1 MNVVLVS
8 PTRLPGPKSVA
19 LANGVTF
26 FLRSQRSELLS
37 LPIDVLV
44 FMPGV
49 SEEIRQIAISKTQA
63 VLNPQI
69 FDLVPVT
76 K

>member
-1 MNVVLVS
+1 MNIVLVS
-8 PTRLPGPKSVA
+8 PTRLPGPKSIA
-19 LANGVTF
+19 LANGVTVW
-26 FLRSQRSELLS
+26 LRSHRSELLS

-49 SEEIRQIAISKTQA
+49 SEEIRQIAISKTQCI
-63 VLNPQI
+63 PDSEI

-76 K
+76 R